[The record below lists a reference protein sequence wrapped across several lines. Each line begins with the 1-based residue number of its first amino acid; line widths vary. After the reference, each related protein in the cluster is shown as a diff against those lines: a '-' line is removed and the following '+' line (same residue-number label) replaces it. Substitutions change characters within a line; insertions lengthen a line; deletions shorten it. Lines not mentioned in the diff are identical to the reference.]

1 MPDSTSF
8 KAMVVSE
15 NEDKTFSRA
24 IVQRKVSDLPEGELL
39 IAVAHSSL
47 NYKDALSASGNK
59 GVTRNFPHTPGI
71 DAAGTVVEC
80 STDHFAQGDE
90 VIVTG
95 FDLGA
100 NTDGGFAQYVRV
112 PASWAIKRPRGLT
125 LKESMV
131 YGTAGFTAALSV
143 LRLKESHVEPSSG
156 DILVTGATGGVGCLA
171 VGILAHAGYRVIA
184 ATGKTTEKS
193 FLTNLGAAE
202 IVSREAV
209 DDQSGRPLS
218 KGLWAGVVDTVGGN
232 ILATAIKSTNYGGV
246 VTCCGNVASAELHTT
261 VFPFI
266 LRDVRLIGIATP
278 DCPVDTRTTLW
289 QKMSTEWKLSNLDAV
304 TVDCSLEGLD
314 EQIEKILKGQIRG
327 RVVVDV
333 NA

>member
-1 MPDSTSF
+1 MPNSSF
-8 KAMVVSE
+8 KAMVVTE

-39 IAVAHSSL
+39 IAVAYSSL

-71 DAAGTVVEC
+71 DAAGTVVE
-80 STDHFAQGDE
+80 SSAAHFAKGDE
-90 VIVTG
+90 VVVTG

-112 PASWAIKRPRGLT
+112 PASWAVKRPAGLT
-125 LKESMV
+125 LKEAMV

-143 LRLKESHVEPSSG
+143 LRLQESHVEPSSG

-171 VGILAHAGYRVIA
+171 VGILAQAGYRVVA

-193 FLTNLGAAE
+193 FLTRLGAAE
-202 IVSREAV
+202 VVSRETV

-218 KGLWAGVVDTVGGN
+218 KSLWAGVVDSVGGN

-278 DCPVDTRTTLW
+278 DCPADIRATLW
-289 QKMSTEWKLSNLDAV
+289 QKMSTDWKLSSFDAV
-304 TVDCSLEGLD
+304 TIDCSLEKLE

>member
-1 MPDSTSF
+1 
-8 KAMVVSE
+8 V
-15 NEDKTFSRA
+15 
-24 IVQRKVSDLPEGELL
+24 L
-39 IAVAHSSL
+39 
-47 NYKDALSASGNK
+47 
-59 GVTRNFPHTPGI
+59 
-71 DAAGTVVEC
+71 
-80 STDHFAQGDE
+80 
-90 VIVTG
+90 TG

-112 PASWAIKRPRGLT
+112 PASWAVKRPAGLT
-125 LKESMV
+125 LKESMA

-143 LRLKESHVEPSSG
+143 LRLEESGIEPESG

-171 VGILAHAGYRVIA
+171 VGILAQAGYRVIA
-184 ATGKTTEKS
+184 ATGKEAEKD
-193 FLTNLGAAE
+193 FLTHLGAAE
-202 IVSREAV
+202 VVSRETV

-218 KGLWAGVVDTVGGN
+218 KGLWSGVVDTVGGN

-246 VTCCGNVASAELHTT
+246 VTCCGNVASGELHTT

-278 DCPVDTRTTLW
+278 DCPAPIRATLW
-289 QKMSTEWKLSNLDAV
+289 QKMSTDWKLSKLEEL
-304 TVDCSLEGLD
+304 TTDCSLEGLD
-314 EQIEKILKGQIRG
+314 EQIERILKGQIRG